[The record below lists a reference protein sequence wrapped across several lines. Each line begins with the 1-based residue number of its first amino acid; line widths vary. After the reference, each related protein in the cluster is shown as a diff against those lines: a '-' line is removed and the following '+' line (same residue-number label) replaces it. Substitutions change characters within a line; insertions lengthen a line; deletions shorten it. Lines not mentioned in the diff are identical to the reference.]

1 MLKRICLIITLAGI
15 FTLLILL
22 NFSAPIV
29 VDNSSSLSSLEDNT
43 KVQTTGKVIS
53 ERTLYEQTKLIKLE
67 NNIEIICNSCPNYLN
82 QTINVI
88 GITETYENRTQVKA
102 LKITKE
108 K

>member
-22 NFSAPIV
+22 NFSAPII
-29 VDNSSSLSSLEDNT
+29 VDNYPNLEKLTDNT
-43 KVQTTGKVIS
+43 KVQIHGKVIS
-53 ERTLYEQTKLIKLE
+53 ERILYETTKLIKL
-67 NNIEIICNSCPNYLN
+67 NNSMEIICNSCPNYLN

-88 GITETYENRTQVKA
+88 GTTETYGNKTQVNA
-102 LKITKE
+102 LKIK

>member
-1 MLKRICLIITLAGI
+1 MLKKVTLTITLLGI

-43 KVQTTGKVIS
+43 KVQIQGKVIS
-53 ERTLYEQTKLIKLE
+53 ERTLYERTKLIKLD
-67 NNIEIICNSCPNYLN
+67 NNIEIICNSCPDYLN
-82 QTINVI
+82 QTIEVV